1 MIYNWKMFLESLDND
16 DNIDPKLIEMKNDL
30 LKGFEQIFKTEEMV
44 RSFTKDQIV
53 EFVEEI
59 TRPTF
64 ERLVDDIFS
73 IDGFSEKIGEENARI
88 ISVKLNGFLD
98 EAKRI
103 MIEDDFRKGSNYFL
117 DNYISVV
124 NNINK
129 VTEETIKKTE
139 TEEEIDYSEMTT
151 KELRNEIDIA
161 LDNRDFDKV
170 KEISKYIKESD
181 TISIDVDMDNLIDGI
196 SNDITKALSIVTDFI
211 KNLI

>member
-1 MIYNWKMFLESLDND
+1 MFLESLDND

-64 ERLVDDIFS
+64 ERLVDAIFS

>member
-64 ERLVDDIFS
+64 ERLVDAIFS

-88 ISVKLNGFLD
+88 ISMKLNGFLD

>member
-1 MIYNWKMFLESLDND
+1 MFLESLDND

-64 ERLVDDIFS
+64 ERLVDAIFS

-88 ISVKLNGFLD
+88 ISMKLNGFLD

>member
-1 MIYNWKMFLESLDND
+1 MFLESLDND

-64 ERLVDDIFS
+64 ERLVDAIFS
-73 IDGFSEKIGEENARI
+73 IDGFSEKIGEENERI
-88 ISVKLNGFLD
+88 ISMKLNGFLD

-181 TISIDVDMDNLIDGI
+181 TISFDVDMDNLIDGI